1 MTDIPDLPPVLE
13 RLLEGG
19 EHDAVGAYALGAL
32 PSAERIAFE
41 SHLARCTQCQ
51 SELVLLRQSADILRR
66 ALVPDGNLSEA
77 SVTAPPPASSPPAA
91 APLSAA
97 NGIAG
102 DEEPSHVDETEAHPA
117 TQEPDPEAPLVSEEP
132 EVEAPTAGFE
142 PPPID
147 TATLPEL
154 QELGTET
161 SEAAAPAVE
170 EDAQAELAEPLIGPV
185 LEPAVVEEPVAHPLA
200 EETVPVQPPRRTRPR
215 GRVAPGVQPP
225 AEVMQAAAPAPR
237 SRLPWIV
244 AALGLAVGIGAVLAA
259 LSLAEMKGNLEDE
272 IDFQN
277 AQIAELNAQRDTYL
291 EQTSAIAWTLAPTT
305 LGDPNS
311 TGIVYA
317 DPAGSSALLSVT
329 DMAALADNQT
339 YQAWYLPSGDAPP
352 VAGPVFAVDE
362 TGGAV
367 VQITPDLSSYQSL
380 AVTIEPEGGSEEP
393 TSNPVMQGFVSVQ

>member
-66 ALVPDGNLSEA
+66 ALVPDGNFSEA
-77 SVTAPPPASSPPAA
+77 SVTAAPVSSPPAA
-91 APLSAA
+91 GPLSAT

-102 DEEPSHVDETEAHPA
+102 DEDPSLVDETEAPP
-117 TQEPDPEAPLVSEEP
+117 TTEEPEAEALPVSEEP
-132 EVEAPTAGFE
+132 GVEAPTAGFE

-154 QELGTET
+154 EELGTET

-170 EDAQAELAEPLIGPV
+170 EDAQTELAEPLIGPV
-185 LEPAVVEEPVAHPLA
+185 LEPAVVEEPVAPALA
-200 EETVPVQPPRRTRPR
+200 EVTVPVQPPRRTRPR

-225 AEVMQAAAPAPR
+225 AEAMLAVAPAPR

-291 EQTSAIAWTLAPTT
+291 EQTSAIAWNLAPTT

-317 DPAGSSALLSVT
+317 DPGGSSAILSVT
-329 DMAALADNQT
+329 GMAALAENQT
-339 YQAWYLPSGDAPP
+339 YQIWYLPSGDSPP
-352 VAGPVFAVDE
+352 VPGPQFSVDE

-367 VQITPDLSSYQSL
+367 VQITPELSSYQSL
-380 AVTIEPEGGSEEP
+380 AVTIEPEGGSEEA